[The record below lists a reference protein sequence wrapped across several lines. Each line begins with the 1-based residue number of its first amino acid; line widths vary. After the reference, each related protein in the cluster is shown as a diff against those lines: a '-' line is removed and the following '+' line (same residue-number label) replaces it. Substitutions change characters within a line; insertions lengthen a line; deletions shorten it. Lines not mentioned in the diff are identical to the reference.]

1 MKKALY
7 PFIIIIFLLLGCEN
21 TTEINNSYE
30 YSMEQ
35 KMECFCPQAANW
47 IKLYVQS
54 DTIAKAI
61 RISDNIELNYTQYKP
76 YKTIRQLWDLISKI
90 DTSKYELK
98 VEIDSVNNFP
108 SYIYSNPKNI
118 IQGDTVMVIAD
129 ADYSYTT
136 RNYKRIK

>member
-1 MKKALY
+1 MKKVLY
-7 PFIIIIFLLLGCEN
+7 PIIIIIFLSSGCEN
-21 TTEINNSYE
+21 TTEINNPFE

-35 KMECFCPQAANW
+35 KMDCFCPQAGSW

-61 RISDNIELNYTQYKP
+61 RISDNIQLNYTQYRP
-76 YKTIRQLWDLISKI
+76 YKSIRQLWDLISKI
-90 DTSKYELK
+90 DTTKYELK

-108 SYIYSNPKNI
+108 SYIYSNRKNI
-118 IQGDTVMVIAD
+118 VHGDTVLVIAD